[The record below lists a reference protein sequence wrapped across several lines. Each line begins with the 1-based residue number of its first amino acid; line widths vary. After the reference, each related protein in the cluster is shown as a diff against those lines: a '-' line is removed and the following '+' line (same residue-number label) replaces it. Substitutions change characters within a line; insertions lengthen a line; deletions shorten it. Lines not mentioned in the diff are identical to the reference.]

1 MTMLFGNDKKT
12 FTLLSIGQRGVG
24 KTVFIAGSYT
34 ELHTDIQAK
43 RSQKLLLDCK
53 ESEGQKEIERILSYI
68 AETGKY
74 PPPTIRITDI
84 NFSLKSHRFWGD
96 QTLCY
101 FRWWEI
107 PGEICKLS
115 DQDFVNIVSNSH
127 GSCVFIDAYML
138 VHNKTY
144 LEEFEEIM
152 HTVMSLASLVMA
164 NDFKYAFA
172 LILTKCDLLEP
183 SSFSRQ
189 QLKER
194 LQPLTTHLNG
204 VKANYQTFYSHIPIV
219 HKEGASTLNPKGAAA
234 PLLWL
239 VLELSKA
246 YNTGGWMNNL
256 LDLVTRLLLTGSQQP
271 QELRPDDGSLQRLFR
286 PWKLNAEK
294 TRTDKKLQTAR
305 SNLLLLT
312 LAIAGLVGV
321 IGIFSVKREP
331 KNLDAL
337 KNLATLEQ
345 SGQFDQAVQLI
356 EKLIQQEPKNL
367 ELRLELAHLYKI
379 TNQLA
384 KAETAYDQV
393 LTQQN
398 NNLQALVGKA
408 TMRKTQGDI
417 TGAKALFAQAEKAA
431 PTDNTKAQIRKV
443 AQITLNM
450 PTKQTLP
457 PQ

>member
-1 MTMLFGNDKKT
+1 MTMLFGNDLKT
-12 FTLLSIGQRGVG
+12 LTLLSIGQRGVG
-24 KTVFIAGSYT
+24 KTVFIAGSYI
-34 ELHTDIQAK
+34 ELHADIQAK
-43 RSQKLLLDCK
+43 RPQKLLFDCK
-53 ESEGQKEIERILSYI
+53 DSQGQKEIERIISYI
-68 AETGKY
+68 TETGKY

-84 NFSLKSHRFWGD
+84 NFSLKSNGFWGN

-115 DQDFVNIVSNSH
+115 DQDFVSIVSNSH
-127 GSCVFIDAYML
+127 GCCVFIDAYML
-138 VHNKTY
+138 AHNKTY

-152 HTVMSLASLVMA
+152 HTVMSLASLVLA
-164 NDFKYAFA
+164 NDFNYAFA

-183 SSFSRQ
+183 SSFSRE

-194 LQPLTTHLNG
+194 LQPLTTHLNK

-219 HKEGASTLNPKGAAA
+219 NREGASTLNPKGAAA

-239 VLELSKA
+239 VLKLSKA
-246 YNTGGWMNNL
+246 YNPGWMNNL
-256 LDLVTRLLLTGSQQP
+256 LDLLTRLLLIGSQQP

-286 PWKLNAEK
+286 PWKLHAEK
-294 TRTDKKLQTAR
+294 TRIDKKLQTAR
-305 SNLLLLT
+305 RNLLLLT
-312 LAIAGLVGV
+312 LTIVGLVGV

-331 KNLDAL
+331 KNLDTL

-379 TNQLA
+379 TGQLT

-398 NNLQALVGKA
+398 NNIQALVGKA
-408 TMRKTQGDI
+408 TMRKAQGDI
-417 TGAKALFAQAEKAA
+417 TGAKALFAEAEKAA
-431 PTDNTKAQIRKV
+431 PTDNVKAQLRKL
-443 AQITLNM
+443 AQITINM
-450 PTKQTLP
+450 PTNR
-457 PQ
+457 